1 MLGGW
6 DKLGE
11 IWRSQIC
18 RFCGAGLRR
27 ILATGEFFFSLKTII
42 FGIVGNCMSIF
53 QNSLRERDL
62 CTRKNSTGTF

>member
-18 RFCGAGLRR
+18 RFCGAGLGK
-27 ILATGEFFFSLKTII
+27 ILATLEFFFSLKTLI
-42 FGIVGNCMSIF
+42 FGIVGISSIIVQLLVTVF
-53 QNSLRERDL
+53 Q
-62 CTRKNSTGTF
+62 

>member
-1 MLGGW
+1 MGQIGGNLAIA
-6 DKLGE
+6 DLPV
-11 IWRSQIC
+11 
-18 RFCGAGLRR
+18 LRCWAEEDIGHR
-27 ILATGEFFFSLKTII
+27 GVFFSLKTII